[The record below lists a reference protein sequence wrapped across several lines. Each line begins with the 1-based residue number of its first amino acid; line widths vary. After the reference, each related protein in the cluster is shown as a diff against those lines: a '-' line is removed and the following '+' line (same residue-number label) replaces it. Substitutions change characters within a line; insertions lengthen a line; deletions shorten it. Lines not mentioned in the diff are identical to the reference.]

1 MLTEKETALL
11 WHLRKDARK
20 SLARI
25 SKETKIPTSTL
36 FDVLK
41 RLEDGP
47 IIRHVSLVD
56 FSKIGYSLKVNFL
69 MSSKKKNE
77 LREYL
82 MQHNCVNSLHS
93 VTGEHNF
100 YAECIFRDLKEMI
113 EFKESLTQFTVT
125 SLENFFVVDDI
136 KREGFGV
143 GSENSQNINV

>member
-1 MLTEKETALL
+1 MLTEKEIALL
-11 WHLRKDARK
+11 GHLRQDARK

-25 SKETKIPTSTL
+25 SKETRIPTSTL

-41 RLEDGP
+41 RLESGP

-82 MQHNCVNSLHS
+82 LQHSCVNSLHS

-100 YAECIFRDLKEMI
+100 YAECIFRDLKDMI
-113 EFKESLTQFTVT
+113 EFKESLSQFSIT

-136 KREGFGV
+136 KREGFGMAV
-143 GSENSQNINV
+143 QNSNSINV